1 MAGVCEFCG
10 APMVLKT
17 ARKGPNAGG
26 QFWGCSKWAP
36 RGKHSIWAYQANSS
50 AESPDPAASTLK
62 TGANTSRHSNAQE
75 SARENVTIPKSPD
88 QGLSV
93 KVLWTDAADQRDA
106 WISRYTPAGA
116 RLRSLP
122 AEIAGDVE
130 RDLGA
135 CWIATS
141 DVDSY
146 MPADPVTQRVLAM
159 ARKIAQR
166 GTLPFTDPRIE
177 QELLLQSGQ
186 ELMKPAEGFLT
197 PRLVEA
203 LDKESL
209 RNHLG
214 YARLARIDHRVS
226 LGSKEEEALIEV
238 VADGGVLGRYLFAQA
253 PLELLSTG
261 LGKEQSGSRRVDF
274 FFSHP
279 DQLCVVEID
288 GAQHS
293 GDGADVDRDE
303 LLAAVGVPAHR
314 ISAASANK
322 GELPTALRGLADLS
336 RSKVIH
342 PIIHGP
348 IQISRLFLALI
359 EAVRRGFLAGDTWV
373 VDLEDETDLALTG
386 FNYSLDLLHAI
397 DRLWGQRFCPAVV
410 QMKQPQQTVTWRRVG
425 SRYEQTIADAKPAD
439 VRIYLDLGLGALHEL
454 PDHAGLPAVVV
465 RDAPLPV
472 RVRDSYGEPT
482 IRTVPSVS
490 DHALDD
496 PLREILR
503 SVFAMEDFREG
514 QLEAIKEV
522 VQGRDCV
529 VLLPTGAGK
538 SLVYQIAGM
547 VLPGRT
553 LVVDPLV
560 SLMEDQVRSLQD
572 NSIDRVIAIS
582 GFTTQSGQRERA
594 LQQVQTGDAL
604 FVFLSPERLQ
614 SPQFR
619 ESLRVLAASTPIN
632 LAVIDEA
639 HCVSEWGH
647 DFRTSYLNVG
657 PTLRRFGADA
667 NRQPPP
673 LLALTGTASR
683 AVLKDVLNDLDIVQ
697 RSAHTL
703 IKPRSFDRPELR
715 YEVHVSEPS
724 SAKATLIGILQGM
737 PDYFGVSASTFFQ
750 PRSRRMKPGLVF
762 VPHANGDHG
771 VSTVADA
778 IQAITGSEVLRYS
791 GSAPKHTDKASWE
804 YRKREAAHRFMNN
817 DVPVM
822 VTTKAFGMGI
832 DKPNIRFI
840 VHYGVPSSIE
850 AYYQEVGRAGRDRMP
865 ARCVLLVS
873 ELDASRTSRLLGD
886 ATDLQQLHVH
896 VDQRGRPQDSDDLDR
911 QLFFFTRS
919 FQGEESEIRAVNEI
933 LDELE
938 PVGEAHVAALGFG
951 TTDQERERREK
962 ALHRLVLLGAVSDYT
977 KDWSA
982 KRFDV
987 TVSETTPDT
996 VAESLVRFVERSQP
1010 GRSSG
1015 MRDRV
1020 SQAARG
1026 KTRDAIEH
1034 GTRVLTEFIYE
1045 TVAAARRR
1053 SLREMI
1059 LAARETRGDEDRFRQ
1074 RILNYLQEGDVAPV
1088 IEALTDAPEFQL
1100 SSWISA
1106 LQDIATLDESR
1117 EWRGSTARLLASY
1130 PEQPGLL
1137 IGRGYSELL
1146 LPDGDMEEGLQ
1157 NLSSGFKSALRS
1169 YNASSEEIL
1178 DGLDRLVR
1186 KRLQVGEYE
1195 HALGL
1200 QLIAEELLGEDPTK
1214 NVRANLKEAHPTMA
1228 ALAVLELGSDLN
1240 TMLTFCNELF
1250 EGEMIQ

>member
-1 MAGVCEFCG
+1 
-10 APMVLKT
+10 MVLKT
-17 ARKGPNAGG
+17 AKRGPNAGG
-26 QFWGCSKWAP
+26 QFWGCSKWTP
-36 RGKHSIWAYQANSS
+36 RGKHSLWAYSTDVSADHSS
-50 AESPDPAASTLK
+50 AAGTTVDADVSTSTHSNHRNESPNMVMSTP
-62 TGANTSRHSNAQE
+62 HSDDGMRA
-75 SARENVTIPKSPD
+75 
-88 QGLSV
+88 

-106 WISRYTPAGA
+106 WISRYTPAGS
-116 RLRSLP
+116 RLRTLP
-122 AEIAGDVE
+122 ADLVSDVE

-146 MPADPVTQRVLAM
+146 MPADAATQRVLAM

-166 GTLPFTDPRIE
+166 GTLPFVDPRIE
-177 QELLLQSGQ
+177 RELLVQCGH
-186 ELMKPAEGFLT
+186 ELAKSAEGLLT

-203 LDKESL
+203 LDSESL
-209 RNHLG
+209 RSHLG
-214 YARLARIDHRVS
+214 YARSARIDPRVS
-226 LGSKEEEALIEV
+226 LGSKEEEALSEV
-238 VADGGVLGRYLFAQA
+238 IAAGGVLGRYLYAQA

-261 LGKEQSGSRRVDF
+261 LGRDESGSRRVDF

-279 DQLCVVEID
+279 SQLCVVEID

-314 ISAASANK
+314 ISAAQANEGK
-322 GELPTALRGLADLS
+322 LPPVLEDLS
-336 RSKVIH
+336 DLPRSGEFH

-373 VDLEDETDLALTG
+373 IDLEDETGLALTG
-386 FNYSLDLLHAI
+386 FAYSLNLLHAI
-397 DRLWGQRFCPAVV
+397 DRLWGQRFSPAVV
-410 QMKQPQQTVTWRRVG
+410 QVKQDGQTVAWRRVG
-425 SRYEQTIADAKPAD
+425 SYYEQITADAQPTD

-454 PDHAGLPAVVV
+454 PDHEGLPAVVV
-465 RDAPLPV
+465 RDAPLPI

-482 IRTVPSVS
+482 VRTVPTAS
-490 DHALDD
+490 DHALDE
-496 PLREILR
+496 PLRELLR
-503 SVFAMEDFREG
+503 SVFAMENFREG

-538 SLVYQIAGM
+538 SLVYQMAGI

-560 SLMEDQVRSLQD
+560 SLMEDQVRSLHD

-594 LQQVQTGDAL
+594 LQQVQSGDAL
-604 FVFLSPERLQ
+604 FVFVSPERLQ

-667 NRQPPP
+667 NHHPPP

-715 YEVHVSEPS
+715 YEVYVTEPS
-724 SAKATLIGILQGM
+724 SAKATLVGILQGM
-737 PDYFGVSASTFFQ
+737 PDYFGISASTFFQ
-750 PRSRRMKPGLVF
+750 PKSRRIKPGLVF

-771 VSTVADA
+771 VSAIADA

-791 GSAPKHTDKASWE
+791 GSAPKHTDKGSWE
-804 YRKREAAHRFMNN
+804 YRKREAAHRFMND

-832 DKPNIRFI
+832 DKPNIRFV

-873 ELDASRTSRLLGD
+873 ELDASRTSRLLGE
-886 ATDLQQLHVH
+886 ATDLQQLHAH

-919 FQGEESEIRAVNEI
+919 FRGEESEIQAVIEVLEE
-933 LDELE
+933 LDPL
-938 PVGEAHVAALGFG
+938 GEAHIAALGFG

-982 KRFDV
+982 RRFDV
-987 TVSETTPDT
+987 TVSEASPDT

-1015 MRDRV
+1015 MRDRI

-1034 GTRVLTEFIYE
+1034 GTRLITEFIYE

-1059 LAARETRGDEDRFRQ
+1059 LAARETRGDENRFRQ

-1088 IEALTDAPEFQL
+1088 IEALTDAPEFSL

-1106 LQDIATLDESR
+1106 LQDIATMDESQ

-1146 LPDGDMEEGLQ
+1146 LPDGDTAEGLR
-1157 NLSSGFKSALRS
+1157 NLSAGFKSALRS
-1169 YNASSEEIL
+1169 YNASFEEVA
-1178 DGLDRLVR
+1178 DGLSRLMR
-1186 KRLQVGEYE
+1186 MRLQAGEFE

-1200 QLIAEELLGEDPTK
+1200 QLIAEEVVGKDSAGTMRK
-1214 NVRANLKEAHPTMA
+1214 DLKQAHPTMT
-1228 ALAVLELGSDLN
+1228 ALAVLELGSDLQS
-1240 TMLTFCNELF
+1240 MLTFCDEVFEREL
-1250 EGEMIQ
+1250 M